1 MRVADY
7 VSKYLKRLG
16 VKEVFMLTGY
26 GAMYL
31 NDAIKLSG
39 IKYYATRNE
48 ATAPI
53 MAESYAR
60 LKKKIGVAC
69 VTAGPGST
77 NAIPGLAE
85 AYVDSAPIM
94 IISSCCTSLI
104 VPSLSRVLQDV

>member
-7 VSKYLKRLG
+7 IAKYLKSLG
-16 VKEVFMLTGY
+16 VRDVFMLTGY

-60 LKKKIGVAC
+60 IKKNRRC
-69 VTAGPGST
+69 LC
-77 NAIPGLAE
+77 N
-85 AYVDSAPIM
+85 
-94 IISSCCTSLI
+94 
-104 VPSLSRVLQDV
+104 SRSRFYKCYSRFSRSIC